1 MFWLLNFFINFEFL
15 LLTFF
20 LFFSGHYYPCTAI
33 TIMYIICKYSLIR
46 VTGYASC
53 NVHKLLVCFILYIM
67 YYDLQF
73 EINYLLT
80 TYLALF
86 FDIMQDI
93 ELCLYTTFLII

>member
-1 MFWLLNFFINFEFL
+1 M
-15 LLTFF
+15 
-20 LFFSGHYYPCTAI
+20 
-33 TIMYIICKYSLIR
+33 YSLMR

-80 TYLALF
+80 
-86 FDIMQDI
+86 M
-93 ELCLYTTFLII
+93 CLILSLLNL